1 MVKAGE
7 EATTNMI
14 KVVVDRKKWYR
25 GEREDSM
32 LLLTNGKMCCIGF
45 LARVLKYKPKDI
57 RDIATLEGTAQ
68 TTIQEQFIGA
78 NEGNLG
84 RAYEINDDSTISDS
98 VREKELKQI
107 GKKMGV
113 RFIFKN

>member
-1 MVKAGE
+1 
-7 EATTNMI
+7 MI

-45 LARVLKYKPKDI
+45 LARVLKYKPKNI
-57 RDIATLEGTAQ
+57 RNIATLEGIVH
-68 TTIQEQFIGA
+68 TTIQEQFIDD
-78 NEGNLG
+78 NEENLNK
-84 RAYEINDDSTISDS
+84 AYNINDDVTISDS

>member
-1 MVKAGE
+1 MVKAG

-25 GEREDSM
+25 GDRGDSM

-45 LARVLKYKPKDI
+45 LAKVLKYKPKDI
-57 RDIATLEGTAQ
+57 RDIPTLEATDK
-68 TTIQEQFIGA
+68 TTIQEQFIDD
-78 NEGNLG
+78 NEENLSE
-84 RAYEINDDSTISDS
+84 AYGINDDPTISDS

>member
-1 MVKAGE
+1 
-7 EATTNMI
+7 MI

-25 GEREDSM
+25 GKCEDSL

-57 RDIATLEGTAQ
+57 RDIATLEGTNQ
-68 TTIQEQFIGA
+68 TTIQEQFIDD
-78 NEGNLG
+78 NEENLIK
-84 RAYEINDDSTISDS
+84 AYGINDDTTISDS

>member
-1 MVKAGE
+1 
-7 EATTNMI
+7 MI

-25 GEREDSM
+25 GEHEYSM
-32 LLLTNGKMCCIGF
+32 LLFTNGKMCCIGF

-68 TTIQEQFIGA
+68 TTIQEQFIDDNG
-78 NEGNLG
+78 GNLG
-84 RAYEINDDSTISDS
+84 KAYEINDDPTISDS

>member
-25 GEREDSM
+25 GDRVHSL

-57 RDIATLEGTAQ
+57 RNIATLNGTAQ
-68 TTIQEQFIGA
+68 IAIQEQFIDD
-78 NEGNLG
+78 NEENLNK
-84 RAYEINDDSTISDS
+84 AYGINDEPTISDS